1 MVGDAH
7 VPAAAAT
14 AAVSAAAD
22 GDEPDEL
29 VDEVEPLDEPATEG
43 AVGTSLFEN
52 WQPVS
57 IADAATITANTQIF
71 LILVMSRYAF
81 VCAHTI
87 LRCATNSNA

>member
-14 AAVSAAAD
+14 AVVSATDA
-22 GDEPDEL
+22 GEDEL
-29 VDEVEPLDEPATEG
+29 LDEPANEG

-52 WQPVS
+52 WQPVR
-57 IADAATITANTQIF
+57 ITDAATIPANTQIF

-87 LRCATNSNA
+87 LRCAVNSNA